1 MAITQEKLSLSTE
14 LRYDLLAILQFTLDS
29 IERCEKGMEDAR
41 EVGADEVLEALR
53 RVHDEQC
60 AQVELLRRLIDHDQS
75 QPRRGRD
82 VVEQASIES
91 FPASDAPGY

>member
-1 MAITQEKLSLSTE
+1 MASNQEKTTLSTE

-29 IERCEKGMEDAR
+29 IERCENGMEDAR
-41 EVGADEVLEALR
+41 EAGADELLKALR

-60 AQVELLRRLIDHDQS
+60 AQVSLLRSLLDQDET
-75 QPRRGRD
+75 QPRRGQD

-91 FPASDAPGY
+91 FPASDSPGY